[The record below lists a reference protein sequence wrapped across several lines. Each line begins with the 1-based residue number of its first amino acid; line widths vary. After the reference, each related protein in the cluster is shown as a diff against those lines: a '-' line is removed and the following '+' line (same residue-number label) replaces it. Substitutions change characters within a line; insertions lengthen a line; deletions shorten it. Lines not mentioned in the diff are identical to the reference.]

1 MGPIWD
7 QTFPTEKS
15 SDAAELARAV
25 VTLAAAGQ
33 AVPAV
38 LVSELARAVLRS
50 ELATLADRALQPG
63 PCQLRAGIDLA
74 GRLLAAP
81 TGQAEPQPIAASGA

>member
-1 MGPIWD
+1 MGPTWD
-7 QTFPTEKS
+7 LTFPAEKS
-15 SDAAELARAV
+15 SDAADLARAV

-38 LVSELARAVLRS
+38 LVSELARAVLRG

-63 PCQLRAGIDLA
+63 PYQLRAGIDLA
-74 GRLLAAP
+74 GRLLAPA
-81 TGQAEPQPIAASGA
+81 TGQAEPQPIAASDA